1 MKNSYYNKMAKKRL
15 NKKTRLLMPTQTLP
29 AGARR
34 GGPPKYRI
42 RGKQGGGMKLQCHCK
57 KK

>member
-1 MKNSYYNKMAKKRL
+1 MAKKRL
-15 NKKTRLLMPTQTLP
+15 NKKTKVLMPTQTLP

-34 GGPPKYRI
+34 GGGAPKYRM
-42 RGKQGGGMKLQCHCK
+42 RGKQGGMKLQCNCK